1 MNCPQCSAE
10 LSNSATFCPRCG
22 TSLRPASF
30 SYLPAGTPPWPSA
43 APQGYAYVP
52 TAAIEAQQKTAA
64 PAVTGVPASKPRRS
78 AGSVLLIIG
87 LLALSIVLGAGGT
100 FGLLALNG
108 QFAPAPKVRA
118 PSIPTPAPTPG
129 PGTPAPT
136 PTTAAQGNLLPTPGS
151 FITINSQAVG
161 ISLKYPGNWVADPPQ
176 SDTNTTAIN
185 IHPQQQIGIDFV
197 VQRLST
203 SATTQAGSADGFNLA
218 NLQSFK
224 TDTNLH
230 NYNEVQPANA
240 TPTIGGVQWTERD
253 ATFANNSN
261 VVFHVVSISVKRNNL
276 IYNISYFA
284 PDVAYSEAMQKYYSQ
299 MLTSFQFTS

>member
-22 TSLRPASF
+22 TSFRPASF

-43 APQGYAYVP
+43 APQGYSYVP
-52 TAAIEAQQKTAA
+52 TTAIEASQKTAA
-64 PAVTGVPASKPRRS
+64 PAVTSVPASKPRRS

-87 LLALSIVLGAGGT
+87 LLALSVVLGAGGT
-100 FGLLALNG
+100 FGVLALNG
-108 QFAPAPKVRA
+108 QFAPAPKVTVA
-118 PSIPTPAPTPG
+118 SIPTRAPTPG

-136 PTTAAQGNLLPTPGS
+136 PSTTTQGNLLPAPGP

-176 SDTNTTAIN
+176 SNSNSTTIN
-185 IHPQQQIGIDFV
+185 LHPQQQIFIDFAV
-197 VQRLST
+197 GRLSS
-203 SATTQAGSADGFNLA
+203 SATTQVGSADTFNQE
-218 NLQSFK
+218 NLQSLK

-230 NYNEVQPANA
+230 NYSEIQPANA
-240 TPTIGGVQWTERD
+240 TPTIGGVQWVERD
-253 ATFANNSN
+253 ARFANNAN
-261 VVFHVVSISVKRNNL
+261 IVFHVVSVSVKHNNL
-276 IYNISYFA
+276 LYNIFYFA
-284 PDVAYSEAMQKYYSQ
+284 PDVAYGEAMQKYYSQ

>member
-30 SYLPAGTPPWPSA
+30 SYLPAGAPPWPSA
-43 APQGYAYVP
+43 VPQGYAYVP
-52 TAAIEAQQKTAA
+52 TAAIEAHQQAA
-64 PAVTGVPASKPRRS
+64 PAVTSVPSSKPRRS
-78 AGSVLLIIG
+78 VGSVLLIIG
-87 LLALSIVLGAGGT
+87 FLVLSIVIGAGGT
-100 FGLLALNG
+100 IGLLALNG
-108 QFAPAPKVRA
+108 QFGPQPKVTA
-118 PSIPTPAPTPG
+118 ASIPTPLPTPG
-129 PGTPAPT
+129 PGTPT
-136 PTTAAQGNLLPTPGS
+136 PTTSTQGNLLPTPGS

-176 SDTNTTAIN
+176 SDSNSTIIN

-203 SATTQAGSADGFNLA
+203 SATTRAGSPDAFNQA
-218 NLQSFK
+218 NLQAFQ
-224 TDTNLH
+224 TDSNIH
-230 NYNEVQPANA
+230 NYNEVQPANT
-240 TPTIGGVQWTERD
+240 TPTIGGVQWVERD
-253 ATFANNSN
+253 ARFSNNSN

-276 IYNISYFA
+276 LYNISYFA
-284 PDVAYSEAMQKYYSQ
+284 PDVAYGEAMQKYYSQ

>member
-1 MNCPQCSAE
+1 MNCPQCGTE

-43 APQGYAYVP
+43 APQSYSYVP
-52 TAAIEAQQKTAA
+52 TSAIETSQKTAA
-64 PAVTGVPASKPRRS
+64 PAVTSVPASKPRRS

-87 LLALSIVLGAGGT
+87 LLALSVVIGVGGT

-108 QFAPAPKVRA
+108 
-118 PSIPTPAPTPG
+118 APTTSG
-129 PGTPAPT
+129 
-136 PTTAAQGNLLPTPGS
+136 QGNLLPSPGS

-203 SATTQAGSADGFNLA
+203 SATTQAGSADGFNQA

-240 TPTIGGVQWTERD
+240 TPTIGGVQWAERD
-253 ATFANNSN
+253 ATFANNAN
-261 VVFHVVSISVKRNNL
+261 IVFHVVSISVKRNNL

-284 PDVAYSEAMQKYYSQ
+284 PDVAYGEAMQKYYSQ